1 MSHICP
7 WEFFK
12 LAFVIFV
19 KPQSLL
25 EFLFS
30 DTKYI
35 PTSHCT
41 FPPLAWKPAISL
53 RNSCSW
59 RTVADYIWKQR
70 SRRWYVYCYS
80 NVAAL
85 MPLRW
90 TEQAS
95 RVHGHA
101 RACIHMQSSLAIYLS
116 LSSIKINEH
125 TDFLN
130 SIFVTIS
137 LFRQRNQSSVFLIV
151 FSLDLFF
158 SM

>member
-1 MSHICP
+1 
-7 WEFFK
+7 
-12 LAFVIFV
+12 
-19 KPQSLL
+19 
-25 EFLFS
+25 
-30 DTKYI
+30 
-35 PTSHCT
+35 
-41 FPPLAWKPAISL
+41 
-53 RNSCSW
+53 
-59 RTVADYIWKQR
+59 
-70 SRRWYVYCYS
+70 
-80 NVAAL
+80 

-151 FSLDLFF
+151 FSLALSHSKNPRAFSALMDFSADLQIWGKVHLPLPG
-158 SM
+158 